1 MRAIWPV
8 TTLAI
13 AGCMGSEIAPEK
25 EAWQGTYFPP
35 TGSSGAALTADQAAS
50 MEGLTFRKPMTT
62 WFPPLVNPIAVTA
75 ATTST
80 SAQMDVTTGFA
91 TTRPIPQSL
100 WKLSEVYL

>member
-50 MEGLTFRKPMTT
+50 MAGLTFPQTYDDMVSTFGQPHRRDGGYDIYIGPDGRNYWVRYDET
-62 WFPPLVNPIAVTA
+62 NTA
-75 ATTST
+75 
-80 SAQMDVTTGFA
+80 
-91 TTRPIPQSL
+91 ISL
-100 WKLSEVYL
+100 EIK